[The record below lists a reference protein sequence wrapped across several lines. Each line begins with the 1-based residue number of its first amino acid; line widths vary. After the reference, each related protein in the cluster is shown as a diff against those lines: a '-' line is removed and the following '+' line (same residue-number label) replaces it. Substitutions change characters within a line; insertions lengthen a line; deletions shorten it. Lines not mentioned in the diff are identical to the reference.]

1 MRRSIREGLIL
12 VGAFIL
18 TGAIAWGQQTR
29 KPAPASI
36 DLGFTY
42 APERAQSVP
51 DQCCFWM
58 QGGAADAAVTFW
70 KGFGIAA
77 SLTGEHASN
86 YLPDMSV
93 HRIAFLAGP
102 RYTYTVWA
110 SHTGSAAGPRFI
122 QVFGQGLFGG
132 AHGYDGV
139 YPSGSGTTSIATS
152 SAIQIG
158 GGFNLLFTRNV
169 GVRLLEVDYVRTALP
184 NYAANA
190 QDDLRLAFGVVFRL
204 DSVSFHS
211 R

>member
-18 TGAIAWGQQTR
+18 TGATAWGQQTR
-29 KPAPASI
+29 KPAPASV
-36 DLGFTY
+36 DLAITY
-42 APERAQSVP
+42 SPERAQIVP

-58 QGGAADAAVTFW
+58 QGGAADAAATFW

-86 YLPDMSV
+86 YLPAMSV

-102 RYTYTVWA
+102 RYTYTAWA
-110 SHTGSAAGPRFI
+110 SHAGSAAESPFI

-139 YPSGSGTTSIATS
+139 YPSGSGTTSIASS
-152 SAIQIG
+152 SAIEVG
-158 GGFNLLFTRNV
+158 GGFNLFFTRSV

-184 NYAANA
+184 NNSTNA
-190 QDDLRLAFGVVFRL
+190 QDDMRLAFGVAFRF
-204 DSVSFHS
+204 DSVSSHH

>member
-1 MRRSIREGLIL
+1 
-12 VGAFIL
+12 L
-18 TGAIAWGQQTR
+18 TGATAWGQQTR
-29 KPAPASI
+29 KPAPASV
-36 DLGFTY
+36 DLAITY
-42 APERAQSVP
+42 SPERAQIVP

-58 QGGAADAAVTFW
+58 QGGAADAAATFW

-86 YLPDMSV
+86 YLPAMSV

-102 RYTYTVWA
+102 RYTYTAWA
-110 SHTGSAAGPRFI
+110 SHAGSAAESPFI

-139 YPSGSGTTSIATS
+139 YPSGSGTTSIASS
-152 SAIQIG
+152 SAIEVG
-158 GGFNLLFTRNV
+158 GGFNLFFTRSV

-184 NYAANA
+184 NNAANA
-190 QDDLRLAFGVVFRL
+190 QDDLRLAFGFVYHL
-204 DSVSFHS
+204 DSVPFHH